1 MKKQV
6 IAYLH
11 THWDRE
17 WYVTFQEFRYK
28 LVKMIDGLIDTLENN
43 KIDVFDATKEFEF
56 EFSYSGTQAVKNR
69 LVIRKNDD
77 YSIVYDQTEERLKLT
92 HTLPANTLA
101 NNTTYV
107 VQVQVFD
114 VDGNQSTLSEA
125 QNFSC
130 HSTPSLV
137 FTDIT
142 DGEMRTTA
150 NLKSEITFTQN
161 EGDSIK
167 EREFLLYDNNKANI
181 YSSNMYYDDF
191 SNHVYYGLE
200 NLTNYYI
207 RAIGSTVYGFTI
219 DTGYIGIVVK
229 YKTIVTNMSANIVP
243 KNGQFFIDANIVAID
258 YDVKNNNYKI
268 VNGEAIIGS
277 DNVVTYNINH
287 VDDDHTII
295 IRAKDIYDTCF
306 CNILYDEAKV
316 DISLLSISNIRYC
329 KLKATE
335 DNSIYVIYKEL
346 TDSSATHTKD
356 SIINFEI
363 HRINGIF
370 SLKAY
375 YA

>member
-1 MKKQV
+1 
-6 IAYLH
+6 
-11 THWDRE
+11 
-17 WYVTFQEFRYK
+17 
-28 LVKMIDGLIDTLENN
+28 
-43 KIDVFDATKEFEF
+43 
-56 EFSYSGTQAVKNR
+56 
-69 LVIRKNDD
+69 
-77 YSIVYDQTEERLKLT
+77 
-92 HTLPANTLA
+92 
-101 NNTTYV
+101 
-107 VQVQVFD
+107 
-114 VDGNQSTLSEA
+114 
-125 QNFSC
+125 
-130 HSTPSLV
+130 
-137 FTDIT
+137 
-142 DGEMRTTA
+142 
-150 NLKSEITFTQN
+150 
-161 EGDSIK
+161 
-167 EREFLLYDNNKANI
+167 
-181 YSSNMYYDDF
+181 
-191 SNHVYYGLE
+191 
-200 NLTNYYI
+200 
-207 RAIGSTVYGFTI
+207 
-219 DTGYIGIVVK
+219 
-229 YKTIVTNMSANIVP
+229 MSANIVP

-287 VDDDHTII
+287 VDNDHTII
-295 IRAKDIYDTCF
+295 IRVKDIYDTCF

>member
-1 MKKQV
+1 MALSTPT
-6 IAYLH
+6 I
-11 THWDRE
+11 
-17 WYVTFQEFRYK
+17 
-28 LVKMIDGLIDTLENN
+28 N

-77 YSIVYDQTEERLKLT
+77 YSIVYDKTEERLKLT
-92 HTLPANTLA
+92 HTLPANTLI

-114 VDGNQSTLSEA
+114 VDGNASTLSEA

-142 DGEMRTTA
+142 DGEMITTA

-167 EREFLLYDNNKANI
+167 ELEFLLYDNNKANI

-219 DTGYIGIVVK
+219 DTGYIGIVIK

-243 KNGQFFIDANIVAID
+243 KNGQFFIDANIVTID

>member
-1 MKKQV
+1 MALSTPT
-6 IAYLH
+6 I
-11 THWDRE
+11 
-17 WYVTFQEFRYK
+17 
-28 LVKMIDGLIDTLENN
+28 N

-77 YSIVYDQTEERLKLT
+77 YSIVYDKTEERLKLT
-92 HTLPANTLA
+92 HTLPANTLT

-114 VDGNQSTLSEA
+114 VDGNASTLSEA

-142 DGEMRTTA
+142 DGEMITTA

-167 EREFLLYDNNKANI
+167 ELEFLLYDNNKANI

-268 VNGEAIIGS
+268 VNGEAIISS

-287 VDDDHTII
+287 VDNDHTII

>member
-1 MKKQV
+1 MALSTPT
-6 IAYLH
+6 I
-11 THWDRE
+11 
-17 WYVTFQEFRYK
+17 
-28 LVKMIDGLIDTLENN
+28 N

-69 LVIRKNDD
+69 LVIRNNDD

-92 HTLPANTLA
+92 HTLPANTLI

-114 VDGNQSTLSEA
+114 VDGNASTLSEA

-142 DGEMRTTA
+142 DGEMITTA

-167 EREFLLYDNNKANI
+167 ELEFLLYDNNKANI

-335 DNSIYVIYKEL
+335 DNSI
-346 TDSSATHTKD
+346 
-356 SIINFEI
+356 
-363 HRINGIF
+363 
-370 SLKAY
+370 
-375 YA
+375 

>member
-1 MKKQV
+1 MALSTPT
-6 IAYLH
+6 I
-11 THWDRE
+11 
-17 WYVTFQEFRYK
+17 
-28 LVKMIDGLIDTLENN
+28 N

-92 HTLPANTLA
+92 HTLPANTLI

-114 VDGNQSTLSEA
+114 VDGNASTLSEA

-142 DGEMRTTA
+142 DGEMITTA

-167 EREFLLYDNNKANI
+167 ELEFLLYDNNKTNI

-243 KNGQFFIDANIVAID
+243 KNGQFFIDANIVAIY

-287 VDDDHTII
+287 VDNDHTII

>member
-1 MKKQV
+1 MALSTPT
-6 IAYLH
+6 I
-11 THWDRE
+11 
-17 WYVTFQEFRYK
+17 
-28 LVKMIDGLIDTLENN
+28 N

-92 HTLPANTLA
+92 HTLPANTLI

-114 VDGNQSTLSEA
+114 VDGNASTLSEA

-142 DGEMRTTA
+142 DGEMITTA

-167 EREFLLYDNNKANI
+167 ELEFLLYDNNKANI

-295 IRAKDIYDTCF
+295 IRAKDIYDICF